1 MKLGSFNIFSNK
13 SEKKEIGNLNCINI
27 GGMFD
32 TGHNKRDYKAMS
44 KFINNHLKKK
54 TLKKEFEFKF
64 KDKNINDTVNE
75 VKIDKLSNFFIPKNF
90 INEKKIK
97 VIMGYRIIDDK
108 LLILHVH
115 NDQESWK
122 KHIDYEGEVRSIV
135 IQILELDNEEYNLL
149 KPFEKQ
155 IAQGKSEKFLDKYFG
170 LSDVIFK
177 ELFQTEKRKKYP
189 INSFISLV
197 GLADLKN

>member
-155 IAQGKSEKFLDKYFG
+155 IAQGKSE
-170 LSDVIFK
+170 
-177 ELFQTEKRKKYP
+177 
-189 INSFISLV
+189 NS
-197 GLADLKN
+197 